1 MSGPGVRV
9 ARRPAGI
16 VTALISSRERRIVDK
31 MKADTGLEGDADL
44 VRVALY
50 RFAIHLE
57 LAIDPEIFHVRAGR
71 RRRPTGT

>member
-16 VTALISSRERRIVDK
+16 VTAVISSRERAAVDA
-31 MKADTGLEGDADL
+31 MKAIAGLTGDADV

-50 RFAIHLE
+50 RFALHLE

-71 RRRPTGT
+71 RRRKGTA